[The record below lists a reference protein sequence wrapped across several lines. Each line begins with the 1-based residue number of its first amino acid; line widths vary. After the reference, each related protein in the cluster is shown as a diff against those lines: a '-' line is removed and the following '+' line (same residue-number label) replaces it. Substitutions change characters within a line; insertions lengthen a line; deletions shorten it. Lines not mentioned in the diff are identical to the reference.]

1 MQQDYPQLQFHRPST
16 MSQSE
21 MVFAEDTSV
30 ADFLPSHS
38 ESEGSERCVE
48 EPMSAHNEKC
58 ANDVAFSNTYIL
70 FNAG

>member
-1 MQQDYPQLQFHRPST
+1 

-38 ESEGSERCVE
+38 ESEGSERCVD
-48 EPMSAHNEKC
+48 EPMPTHSERC
-58 ANDVAFSNTYIL
+58 ANDVSFSNNYIL